1 MNSQERT
8 QDMSKIKSEP
18 KTENSV
24 QRSCIDKIEHKRQ
37 NILWWQ
43 TVIYRDNIS
52 MQPLTRVNGAAQL
65 CCHLPPSVLR
75 VSRLKSQFMYK
86 LQRQINNVLMSC
98 LQLQNFV

>member
-1 MNSQERT
+1 
-8 QDMSKIKSEP
+8 MSKIKSEP

-43 TVIYRDNIS
+43 TVIYRDIS

-65 CCHLPPSVLR
+65 CCHLPPSV
-75 VSRLKSQFMYK
+75 VSVKSVKTQESVHNTNFKGKLIMY
-86 LQRQINNVLMSC
+86 
-98 LQLQNFV
+98 